1 MSNITLIPVETNCTG
16 FVLLSSNS
24 TTNQTPTCDVTAD
37 YAGYWQAC
45 YTTMTCG
52 SILLFALGT
61 IFHIYAVL
69 YVLTEAKRLREC
81 MVSFYMVALVI
92 SNQFKLL
99 SELPFQFLLTDTN
112 LKPAKFVV
120 HLIVWARFSF
130 AEISSWIIIKT
141 LTQIPS
147 WSPNYTLARL
157 AIFTF
162 IYLAFFVKN
171 FILIIVDGD
180 LAFYFDCSVLFAR
193 LEDCQVD
200 NPEFL
205 ASYAWFYYCYQMSYC
220 YVPIWWQL
228 FLMGLSCTRCISSSI
243 SRCCFLVVHEWIR

>member
-1 MSNITLIPVETNCTG
+1 
-16 FVLLSSNS
+16 
-24 TTNQTPTCDVTAD
+24 
-37 YAGYWQAC
+37 
-45 YTTMTCG
+45 
-52 SILLFALGT
+52 
-61 IFHIYAVL
+61 
-69 YVLTEAKRLREC
+69 

-130 AEISSWIIIKT
+130 AEISSWILVMMLIESVVSSRLKT

-220 YVPIWWQL
+220 YVPILVAVVFNGALMYTLYQL
-228 FLMGLSCTRCISSSI
+228 KYKPLLFSGRARMDKIKRVETYAKVCYFFKFFRLI
-243 SRCCFLVVHEWIR
+243 